1 MELFERLAA
10 AAKRQGEEADLPSW
24 LLAGILDIAGS
35 PGHHAAAP
43 ELIELLLKQVEN
55 FDSYAG
61 AGCFGD
67 AASAGTIQATLRRI
81 ADAGN

>member
-10 AAKRQGEEADLPSW
+10 AATRQSEEADLPSS
-24 LLAGILDIAGS
+24 LLAEILEIAGS
-35 PGHHAAAP
+35 PGRHAAHP
-43 ELIELLLKQVEN
+43 ELIELLIEQVEN

-67 AASAGTIQATLRRI
+67 AVSAGTIQATLRQITI
-81 ADAGN
+81 AES